1 MRSGSSI
8 GSLLAVGLV
17 LAAMPACKSDS
28 STDGAGADAG
38 VDSRVLA
45 DTSSTA
51 KADAMSSPP
60 DAKIYPPNSRKC
72 SLMFDDPSDCN
83 CNNGTPGASDPLACS
98 TASVV
103 TSATD
108 QGVCCEDAF
117 GCECRGYA
125 CANGGSPA
133 TCACAS
139 IGDPDLPSGGTAV
152 LECTA
157 SSSSQRCCYSSI
169 LHSCRCTSFACSG
182 SYDVEVPSC
191 NLARVAVCASDA
203 TSLTNCK

>member
-1 MRSGSSI
+1 MKFANSVGF
-8 GSLLAVGLV
+8 LLAVGLV
-17 LAAMPACKSDS
+17 LAATAACKSDS

-38 VDSRVLA
+38 VDSRVVA
-45 DTSSTA
+45 DISSTPE
-51 KADAMSSPP
+51 ADATTSLP

-72 SLMFDDPSDCN
+72 SLMFNDPTDCN
-83 CNNGTPGASDPLACS
+83 CNNGTPGSSDPPACS

-103 TSATD
+103 ASTTD

-125 CANGGSPA
+125 CASGGSPR

-152 LECTA
+152 QECTA
-157 SSSSQRCCYSSI
+157 SGSGQRCCYSSS
-169 LHSCRCTSFACSG
+169 LNSCRCTSFACSG

-191 NLARVAVCASDA
+191 NLAKVAVCASDA